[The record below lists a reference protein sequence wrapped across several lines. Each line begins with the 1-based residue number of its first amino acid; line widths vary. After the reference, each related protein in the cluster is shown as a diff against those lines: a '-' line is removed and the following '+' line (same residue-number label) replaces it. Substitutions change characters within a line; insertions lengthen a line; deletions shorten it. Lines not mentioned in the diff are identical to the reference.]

1 MNFRNEFNVIERQQE
16 ERKRNIK
23 VGDIVA
29 VNTTFGTAYYMVY
42 YVDNDTISYCGN
54 VIPNI
59 EQINVF
65 DEGKE
70 LKFPRI
76 AQPLRVIEDKEKDY
90 ITKYLRI
97 RGYYF
102 DTVAV
107 CLKKIPITDKEQ
119 RDKLIKI
126 ITSFDYQLISTDSLE
141 KIHDLLMEIDRT
153 EIVR

>member
-1 MNFRNEFNVIERQQE
+1 MKEQNKINLDYEN
-16 ERKRNIK
+16 NI
-23 VGDIVA
+23 
-29 VNTTFGTAYYMVY
+29 Y
-42 YVDNDTISYCGN
+42 
-54 VIPNI
+54 NI
-59 EQINVF
+59 ECVSYT
-65 DEGKE
+65 DKSY
-70 LKFPRI
+70 R
-76 AQPLRVIEDKEKDY
+76 DKEKDY

>member
-1 MNFRNEFNVIERQQE
+1 MNFRDELNVIERQQE

-65 DEGKE
+65 D
-70 LKFPRI
+70 
-76 AQPLRVIEDKEKDY
+76 EDKEKDY